1 MAYHRV
7 MSSVGLAGLKRHSGL
22 RRRVGVASCLGVV
35 LSLGLLSSFSPAQTT
50 MELTRWKEFSYAK
63 EVKEVGGQM
72 TALNAVN
79 RSGFVVL
86 GDGQFA
92 RLSGWV
98 VHTSTPEGMEYYQG
112 FLMYDF
118 QDGSSIL
125 AKVDASGARG
135 AKQAG
140 TTVFVAGTGRFKGIT
155 GRGTISS
162 WMPKPWDMYT
172 EIDASFSVAG
182 D

>member
-1 MAYHRV
+1 MNDRKADASTSQGRSCRTRGHWV
-7 MSSVGLAGLKRHSGL
+7 
-22 RRRVGVASCLGVV
+22 VASCLSLV
-35 LSLGLLSSFSPAQTT
+35 LLLGLASDFSPAQTS

-63 EVKEVGGQM
+63 DVKEVGGRM
-72 TALNAVN
+72 TALDAVN

-86 GDGQFA
+86 GDGEFA

-98 VHTSTPEGMEYYQG
+98 VHTTTPEGKEYYQG
-112 FLMYDF
+112 FVMYDF

-125 AKVDASGARG
+125 AKVDASGESRER
-135 AKQAG
+135 KVG
-140 TTVFVAGTGRFKGIT
+140 TIVFVSGTKRFEGIT

-162 WMPKPWDMYT
+162 WMPTSWDMYT
-172 EIDASFSVAG
+172 EIDASYSVSE